1 MSETTTARA
10 PSSAKRSA
18 SARPIPRPAPVTTT
32 CLPSSSM
39 ARSLLFG
46 PVRSREVR
54 LAQRPVGE
62 PKPEDFELAEVEL
75 GEPGD
80 GRLLVRNAFMSV
92 DPYMRGRMND
102 AKSYVPPY
110 ELGKVMYGGAVG
122 EVVAGGE
129 PGSLVVHQLGWR
141 EAALVDADRVQPGA
155 VPDGVSPSA
164 LLGALGMPG
173 LTAWVGV
180 TEIAPIAEGETVFVS
195 AAAGAVGSVA
205 GQIAKARGCR
215 VIGSAG
221 APEKVAYLRD
231 VLGFDAAFSHRDD
244 VRAAL
249 AEAAPDGVDVYFDN
263 VGGPQLE
270 AAIGALNRG
279 GRIALCGAVSQYN
292 ATEPAPGPRN
302 LGAAGRQARAHAR
315 LHRLRPRRVASR
327 RSARRSAGCWPT
339 AGSCSPSRSSRAGS
353 RPRRGRSSRCS
364 GASTSARSSC
374 GCSPGRRSPGPSRAA
389 RRAPSARC
397 APRTPPRS
405 TRARP
410 RAARSGRAGTRAHAQ
425 SVAVSTVQPAAS
437 GTRADRLAEDRVE
450 VAHPVA
456 PRLAPGLA
464 GDRGRLERAGDR
476 QDLGHVG
483 EPLAQQPLERLRGR
497 ELARGGHAVGEAAAA
512 VAVAGHRGEQ
522 PGAAAEVDVD
532 HLPRQAGGVGDG
544 GHRHGVRAL
553 LADELEGG
561 VEDALAGVGHAR
573 SLTRVKH
580 GASLHV

>member
-1 MSETTTARA
+1 
-10 PSSAKRSA
+10 
-18 SARPIPRPAPVTTT
+18 
-32 CLPSSSM
+32 
-39 ARSLLFG
+39 
-46 PVRSREVR
+46 VRSREVR

-75 GEPGD
+75 GEPED

-155 VPDGVSPSA
+155 VPEGVSPSA

-221 APEKVAYLRD
+221 APEKVAYVRD

-302 LGAAGRQARAHAR
+302 LALLVGK
-315 LHRLRPRRVASR
+315 
-327 RSARRSAGCWPT
+327 
-339 AGSCSPSRSSRAGS
+339 
-353 RPRRGRSSRCS
+353 RGRMR
-364 GASTSARSSC
+364 GFI
-374 GCSPGRRSPGPSRAA
+374 
-389 RRAPSARC
+389 
-397 APRTPPRS
+397 
-405 TRARP
+405 
-410 RAARSGRAGTRAHAQ
+410 
-425 SVAVSTVQPAAS
+425 VSDHAAS
-437 GTRADRLAEDRVE
+437 QDAFLDE
-450 VAHPVA
+450 V
-456 PRLAPGLA
+456 
-464 GDRGRLERAGDR
+464 
-476 QDLGHVG
+476 
-483 EPLAQQPLERLRGR
+483 
-497 ELARGGHAVGEAAAA
+497 GG
-512 VAVAGHRGEQ
+512 
-522 PGAAAEVDVD
+522 
-532 HLPRQAGGVGDG
+532 
-544 GHRHGVRAL
+544 L
-553 LADELEGG
+553 LADGRLVLAESIVEGG
-561 VEDALAGVGHAR
+561 IEAAPRAFVEMLRGEHLGKVVVRLSDR
-573 SLTRVKH
+573 
-580 GASLHV
+580 

>member
-1 MSETTTARA
+1 M
-10 PSSAKRSA
+10 
-18 SARPIPRPAPVTTT
+18 
-32 CLPSSSM
+32 
-39 ARSLLFG
+39 
-46 PVRSREVR
+46 RSREVR

-75 GEPGD
+75 DDPGD
-80 GRLLVRNAFMSV
+80 GRLLVRNTFMSV

-129 PGSLVVHQLGWR
+129 LGSLVVHQLGWR

-221 APEKVAYLRD
+221 APEKVAYVRD
-231 VLGFDAAFSHRDD
+231 VLGFDAVFSHRDD
-244 VRAAL
+244 VREAL

-302 LGAAGRQARAHAR
+302 LGLLVGK
-315 LHRLRPRRVASR
+315 
-327 RSARRSAGCWPT
+327 
-339 AGSCSPSRSSRAGS
+339 
-353 RPRRGRSSRCS
+353 RGRMR
-364 GASTSARSSC
+364 GFI
-374 GCSPGRRSPGPSRAA
+374 
-389 RRAPSARC
+389 
-397 APRTPPRS
+397 
-405 TRARP
+405 
-410 RAARSGRAGTRAHAQ
+410 
-425 SVAVSTVQPAAS
+425 VSDHAAS
-437 GTRADRLAEDRVE
+437 QDAFLDE
-450 VAHPVA
+450 V
-456 PRLAPGLA
+456 
-464 GDRGRLERAGDR
+464 
-476 QDLGHVG
+476 
-483 EPLAQQPLERLRGR
+483 
-497 ELARGGHAVGEAAAA
+497 GG
-512 VAVAGHRGEQ
+512 
-522 PGAAAEVDVD
+522 
-532 HLPRQAGGVGDG
+532 
-544 GHRHGVRAL
+544 L
-553 LADELEGG
+553 LADGRLVLAESVVEGG
-561 VEDALAGVGHAR
+561 IEAAPRAFVEMLRGEHLGKVVVR
-573 SLTRVKH
+573 L
-580 GASLHV
+580 

>member
-1 MSETTTARA
+1 M
-10 PSSAKRSA
+10 
-18 SARPIPRPAPVTTT
+18 
-32 CLPSSSM
+32 
-39 ARSLLFG
+39 
-46 PVRSREVR
+46 RSREVR

-62 PKPEDFELAEVEL
+62 PKPEDFEFAEVEL
-75 GEPGD
+75 GEPED

-221 APEKVAYLRD
+221 APEKVAYVRD

-302 LGAAGRQARAHAR
+302 LGLLVGK
-315 LHRLRPRRVASR
+315 
-327 RSARRSAGCWPT
+327 
-339 AGSCSPSRSSRAGS
+339 
-353 RPRRGRSSRCS
+353 RGRMR
-364 GASTSARSSC
+364 GFI
-374 GCSPGRRSPGPSRAA
+374 
-389 RRAPSARC
+389 
-397 APRTPPRS
+397 
-405 TRARP
+405 
-410 RAARSGRAGTRAHAQ
+410 
-425 SVAVSTVQPAAS
+425 VSDHAAS
-437 GTRADRLAEDRVE
+437 QGAFLDE
-450 VAHPVA
+450 V
-456 PRLAPGLA
+456 
-464 GDRGRLERAGDR
+464 
-476 QDLGHVG
+476 
-483 EPLAQQPLERLRGR
+483 
-497 ELARGGHAVGEAAAA
+497 GG
-512 VAVAGHRGEQ
+512 
-522 PGAAAEVDVD
+522 
-532 HLPRQAGGVGDG
+532 
-544 GHRHGVRAL
+544 L
-553 LADELEGG
+553 LADGRLVLAESIVEGG
-561 VEDALAGVGHAR
+561 IEAAPRAFVEMLRGEHLGKVVVR
-573 SLTRVKH
+573 L
-580 GASLHV
+580 